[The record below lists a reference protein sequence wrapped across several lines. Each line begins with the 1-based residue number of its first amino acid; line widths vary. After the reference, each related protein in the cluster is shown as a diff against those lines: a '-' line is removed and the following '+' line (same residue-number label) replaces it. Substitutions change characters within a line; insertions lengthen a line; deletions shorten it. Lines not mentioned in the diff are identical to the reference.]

1 MFKFLLIDELKWID
15 PFDSKKCTRSGSKVC
30 VLEVILEYTKELHEL
45 HNDYLLASDKVEII
59 KQMLSRC
66 QLKIVD
72 FYSIP
77 ICSVTNLVLNLFDK
91 ELHYENVQLY
101 LRLGSKLK
109 NTSCIRIQSMTLVK
123 TIYRI

>member
-1 MFKFLLIDELKWID
+1 MIQ
-15 PFDSKKCTRSGSKVC
+15 KKCTRSGSKVC

-77 ICSVTNLVLNLFDK
+77 ICSVTNLVLNFFDK

-109 NTSCIRIQSMTLVK
+109 KYIV
-123 TIYRI
+123 Y